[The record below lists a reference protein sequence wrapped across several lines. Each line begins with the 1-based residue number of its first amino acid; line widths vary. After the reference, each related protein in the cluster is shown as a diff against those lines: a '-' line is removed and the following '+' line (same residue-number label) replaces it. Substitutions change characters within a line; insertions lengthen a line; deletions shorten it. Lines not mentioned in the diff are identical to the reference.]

1 MRDPGLFMSK
11 QMIAYFQQMHQHGA
25 HSKSIKGLLKTK
37 TLRIPPMKK
46 ITTIALLT
54 LTSALAQAYQVEVN
68 GGYSFTDLD
77 IDGSDGLDN
86 YNIGGTYYIAPV
98 VATNGPLA
106 EAAFLQNASNVILN
120 YANSSS
126 NDIDFEVDAVT
137 VGGEYYL
144 PNDPFYVSASYSS
157 LNLEFGPDDSDADV
171 FTASVG
177 YLPVSNAL
185 LTIGLLNADADDDS
199 ETDVTLGAKYVGD
212 TGANFYNLEGSV
224 VFADDDNIINA
235 AADFY
240 VNPNASIGVTYAD
253 GDLLGEDQFGVRGQ
267 YFFTPQYA
275 IGASYTS
282 GEIADID
289 ADTYGISA
297 TARF

>member
-1 MRDPGLFMSK
+1 
-11 QMIAYFQQMHQHGA
+11 
-25 HSKSIKGLLKTK
+25 
-37 TLRIPPMKK
+37 MKK
-46 ITTIALLT
+46 ITTIALLA
-54 LTSALAQAYQVEVN
+54 LTSSLAQAYQVELN

-77 IDGSDGLDN
+77 VNGSDGFDTFNL
-86 YNIGGTYYIAPV
+86 GGTYYIAPV
-98 VATNGPLA
+98 AVTNGPLA
-106 EAAFLQNASNVILN
+106 EAAFLQNASNVSLN
-120 YANSSS
+120 YVNSSS
-126 NDIDFEVDAVT
+126 NDIDLEVDLVNLA
-137 VGGEYYL
+137 GEYYL

-157 LNLEFGPDDSDADV
+157 VNFDLGPLNSDADIL
-171 FTASVG
+171 TASVG

-185 LTIGLLNADADDDS
+185 LTIGLLNADSDDDS

-224 VFADDDNIINA
+224 IFANDDNIINT

-240 VNPNASIGVTYAD
+240 LNPNASIGVTYAD
-253 GDLLGEDQFGVRGQ
+253 GNILGDNEFGVRGQ

-282 GEIADID
+282 GEIDNID
-289 ADTYGISA
+289 TDTYGITA